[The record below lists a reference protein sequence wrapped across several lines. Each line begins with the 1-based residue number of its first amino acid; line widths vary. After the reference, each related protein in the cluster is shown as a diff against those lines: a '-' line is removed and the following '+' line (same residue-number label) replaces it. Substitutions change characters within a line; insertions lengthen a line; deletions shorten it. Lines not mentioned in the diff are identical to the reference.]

1 MNQTLTLLGTLG
13 QTLEL
18 RDTTPFFVEV
28 DERNST
34 PMLEILPHATGGFP
48 FGIFVI
54 APHGPLGSHPATRT
68 IRCIAFDVESP
79 HHRRLREARPG
90 ELVAVT
96 GRWESYTV
104 YLEET
109 DDRFTFPQFVVEDLR
124 VLDPGLAAKAPC
136 GGRVVLDRR
145 ERSAA

>member
-1 MNQTLTLLGTLG
+1 
-13 QTLEL
+13 EI
-18 RDTTPFFVEV
+18 RDTIPFFVEV

-34 PMLEILPHATGGFP
+34 PMLEILPTPPGA
-48 FGIFVI
+48 
-54 APHGPLGSHPATRT
+54 APSGSSSSRPVARWGSQPATRT

-79 HHRRLREARPG
+79 RHRRLRKARPG

-96 GRWESYTV
+96 GHWETYTT

-109 DDRFTFPQFVVEDLR
+109 GDRFTFPQFVVEDLR
-124 VLDPGLAAKAPC
+124 VLGPGLAAKAPC
-136 GGRVVLDRR
+136 GERIVLDRR